1 MKKEKDIYVEIAIKL
16 LHYSPF
22 SIQHKRTENYFKKR
36 KYSSFELVIRA
47 DMTLNQQDNDVF
59 KSLLKLMQIAHKEN
73 SISKQTITI
82 RDNPDNPA
90 NRFTVAGA
98 KFYLSD
104 IVNLSQSKWTF
115 VVDSLERLQ
124 TLQIKYKNSRYTIR
138 STPLPKIV
146 IDEKDKT
153 VNVFFDYDLFQKSI
167 TKETALTQN
176 LTHFVSLRSN
186 VAKAL
191 YDFITANSSIRTFR
205 EDTLFKRLDLDAQAK
220 FRAREWLKQAWQ
232 ELKDNYIIKDYS
244 ICKKNGMRYYTYE
257 PY

>member
-1 MKKEKDIYVEIAIKL
+1 MKKEKDIYVEIANKL

-22 SIQHKRTENYFKKR
+22 SIQHKRTENYFRKR
-36 KYSSFELVIRA
+36 KYSSFELIVRA

-59 KSLLKLMQIAHKEN
+59 KSIVKLLQIAHKEN
-73 SISKQTITI
+73 NISKQTITI
-82 RDNPDNPA
+82 GDNPDNPA

-98 KFYLSD
+98 KFHLSD

-115 VVDSLERLQ
+115 VIESLERLQ
-124 TLQIKYKNSRYTIR
+124 TMRIKYKNKRYTIL

-153 VNVFFDYDLFQKSI
+153 VTVFFDYDLFQKSI

-176 LTHFVSLRSN
+176 LTHFTALRSN

-191 YDFITANSSIRTFR
+191 YDFITANSSIKKFR
-205 EDTLFKRLDLDAQAK
+205 EDTLFARLDLDSMP
-220 FRAREWLKQAWQ
+220 ARFARREIKKAFE
-232 ELKDNYIIKDYS
+232 ELKKNYIIK
-244 ICKKNGMRYYTYE
+244 GYTTEKGYFSYE